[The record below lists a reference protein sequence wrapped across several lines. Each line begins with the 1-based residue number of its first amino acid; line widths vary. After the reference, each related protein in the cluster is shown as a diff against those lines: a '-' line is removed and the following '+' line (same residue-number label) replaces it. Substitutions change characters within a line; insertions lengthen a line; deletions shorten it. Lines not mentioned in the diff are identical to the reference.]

1 MRHLRKQAALSTG
14 PSIILIFAIA
24 VLFIAAGRATAQQ
37 PQDSKPAPQRNLT
50 IDDLFQIKDVAEAQ
64 VSPEGKWVAYTVGS
78 TNVKEERS
86 EGQIW
91 MVPAAGGDPI
101 PMTAKGSSAS
111 HPRWSPDG
119 KSLAF
124 LSARGESKT
133 QVWLLNRNGG
143 DSQQLTEVRQGV
155 QSYEWSPDGS
165 KLVLLIQDPAPEDL
179 AAAKDEEQ
187 DVKPARPRT
196 QPPWVIDRLQTK
208 RDYEGYL
215 DRRRTHL
222 YVFDVAAK
230 KPTQITGGD
239 YDDSQP
245 AWAPDGR
252 FIAFV
257 SNRDKEP
264 DATSNTELWLVASD
278 NPDRGKTMIRL
289 TDNPGED
296 EQPAWSPDG
305 KWLTYITVTAPEL
318 IWYGIRQLAV
328 VSAQGGAPQ
337 LLTRKL
343 DRNVGNPRFAPDGKS
358 IYFIWEDSGE
368 QRLARIPSGGGEVTR
383 VIDGRHVV
391 SAFVL
396 SKEGIPVA
404 VVSEPANPG
413 EIFVFEQGKL
423 RRLTKTNDA
432 FMAQIRLGEVEKI
445 RFKSADGTDIE
456 GFLCRPPSFTPELK
470 YPALLRIHGGPT
482 MQYTFEFN
490 FEAQLFAANGY
501 LVVMVNPRG
510 SSGYGQDFS
519 KAIFADWGN
528 KDTEDVMA
536 GVDHA
541 IAKGN
546 ADPNRLGVGGWSYG
560 GMLTNYVISKTT
572 RFKGAISGAGGI
584 LWAAS
589 YGHDH
594 YQRDY
599 ILELGEPWKNRQ
611 VWDRVSSV
619 FYNVEKITTPTL
631 IMGGEVDWNVPIMNS
646 EHLYQALRQLGRTTE
661 LVVYPGQHHGISK
674 PSYQKDLYERY
685 LAWYDK
691 YVKGETPS
699 AAKPSK

>member
-1 MRHLRKQAALSTG
+1 MQHLRKRLGLSAG
-14 PSIILIFAIA
+14 CSIILVLTTA
-24 VLFIAAGRATAQQ
+24 VLFIAGSVTAQQ
-37 PQDSKPAPQRNLT
+37 LQESKPAPKRNLT
-50 IDDLFQIKDVAEAQ
+50 IDDLFQIKDVTEAQ
-64 VSPEGKWVAYTVGS
+64 VSPEGKWVAYSVGS
-78 TNVKEERS
+78 TSLKEEKS

-91 MVPAAGGDPI
+91 MVPMAGGNPT

-111 HPRWSPDG
+111 RPRWSPDG
-119 KSLAF
+119 KYLAF
-124 LSARGESKT
+124 LSARAESKT
-133 QVWLLNRNGG
+133 QVWLLDRNGG
-143 DSQQLTEVRQGV
+143 DSQQLTDMRQGV

-165 KLVLLIQDPAPEDL
+165 KLVLLIQDPSPEDL

-187 DVKPARPRT
+187 GVKPARPRT

-230 KPTQITGGD
+230 KLAQITSGD

>member
-1 MRHLRKQAALSTG
+1 
-14 PSIILIFAIA
+14 
-24 VLFIAAGRATAQQ
+24 
-37 PQDSKPAPQRNLT
+37 
-50 IDDLFQIKDVAEAQ
+50 
-64 VSPEGKWVAYTVGS
+64 
-78 TNVKEERS
+78 
-86 EGQIW
+86 
-91 MVPAAGGDPI
+91 
-101 PMTAKGSSAS
+101 AKGSSAS
-111 HPRWSPDG
+111 RPRWSPDG
-119 KSLAF
+119 KYLAF
-124 LSARGESKT
+124 LSARGEAKT
-133 QVWLLNRNGG
+133 QVWLLDRNGG

-155 QSYEWSPDGS
+155 QSYDWSPDGRR
-165 KLVLLIQDPAPEDL
+165 LVLTIQDPSPEDL

-187 DVKPARPRT
+187 GVKPARSRT

-215 DRRRTHL
+215 DRRRTHV
-222 YVFDVAAK
+222 YVFDVPAK
-230 KPTQITGGD
+230 KLTQITGGD

-252 FIAFV
+252 FIVFV

-264 DATSNTELWLVASD
+264 DATFNTELWLVASD
-278 NPDRGKTMIRL
+278 NPDQGKTMVRL
-289 TDNPGED
+289 TNNPGED
-296 EQPAWSPDG
+296 GEPEWSPEG
-305 KWLTYITVTAPEL
+305 KWITYVTTTAPEL

-328 VSAQGGAPQ
+328 ISAQGGPPR
-337 LLTRKL
+337 LLTKTL
-343 DRNVGNPRFAPDGKS
+343 DRNVISPRFAPDGKS

-368 QRLARIPSGGGEVTR
+368 QRLARIPAGGGEVTR

-391 SAFVL
+391 TAFTL
-396 SKEGIPVA
+396 SKTGVPVA
-404 VVSEPANPG
+404 AVSQPSAPQ
-413 EIFVFEQGKL
+413 EIFVSEQGKL

-432 FMAQIRLGEVEKI
+432 LMAQIRLGDVEKV
-445 RFKSADGTDIE
+445 RFKSADGTEIE
-456 GFLCRPPSFTPELK
+456 GFLCKPPAFAPELK
-470 YPALLRIHGGPT
+470 CPTLLRIHGGPT
-482 MQYTFEFN
+482 MQFTYEFD

-510 SSGYGQDFS
+510 SSGYGQDFA

-528 KDTEDVMA
+528 KDYEDVVA

-546 ADPNRLGVGGWSYG
+546 ADPDRLGVGGWSYG
-560 GMLTNYVISKTT
+560 GILTNYVISKTT

-584 LWAAS
+584 FWAAS

-594 YQRDY
+594 YQREY
-599 ILELGEPWKNRQ
+599 IYELGEPWKKRE
-611 VWDRVSSV
+611 VWDRVSSA

-631 IMGGEVDWNVPIMNS
+631 IMGGEEDWNVPILNS

-685 LAWYDK
+685 LSWYDK
-691 YVKGETPS
+691 YVKGSPPS
-699 AAKPSK
+699 AVK

>member
-1 MRHLRKQAALSTG
+1 MSIRRRTG
-14 PSIILIFAIA
+14 FRVKHSIILAS
-24 VLFIAAGRATAQQ
+24 VLVVFVVGGGATM
-37 PQDSKPAPQRNLT
+37 PQTEGPQPAPPRNLA
-50 IDDLFQIKDVAEAQ
+50 IDDLFQIKDVSEAQ
-64 VSPEGKWVAYTVGS
+64 VSPDGKWVAYTVGS
-78 TNVKEERS
+78 TSLKEEKS
-86 EGQIW
+86 EAQVW
-91 MVPAAGGDPI
+91 MVPTAGGDPI

-111 HPRWSPDG
+111 RPRWSPDG

-124 LSARGESKT
+124 LSARGEAKT
-133 QVWLLNRNGG
+133 QVWLLDRNGG

-155 QSYEWSPDGS
+155 QSYDWSPDGR
-165 KLVLLIQDPAPEDL
+165 KLVLLIQDPSQEDL

-187 DVKPARPRT
+187 GVKPARSRT

-222 YVFDVAAK
+222 YVFNVPAK
-230 KPTQITGGD
+230 KLTQITGGD

-252 FIAFV
+252 FIVFV

-264 DATSNTELWLVASD
+264 DATFNTELWLVAAD
-278 NPDRGKTMIRL
+278 NPDQGKTMVRL
-289 TDNPGED
+289 TSNPGED
-296 EQPAWSPDG
+296 GEPEWSPDG
-305 KWLTYITVTAPEL
+305 KWITYVTTTAPEL

-328 VSAQGGAPQ
+328 ISAQGGQPR
-337 LLTRKL
+337 LLTKTL
-343 DRNVGNPRFAPDGKS
+343 DRNVISPRFAPDGKS

-368 QRLARIPSGGGEVTR
+368 QRLARIPPGGGEVAR

-391 SAFVL
+391 TEFTL
-396 SKEGIPVA
+396 SNTGIPVA
-404 VVSEPANPG
+404 AVSEPSALK
-413 EIFVFEQGKL
+413 EIFAFEQGKL

-432 FMAQIRLGEVEKI
+432 LMAQIRLGEFEKI

-456 GFLCRPPSFTPELK
+456 GFLCKPPSFAPEMK
-470 YPALLRIHGGPT
+470 YPTLLRIHGGPT
-482 MQYTFEFN
+482 MQFTYEFN

-510 SSGYGQDFS
+510 SSGYGQDFA

-528 KDTEDVMA
+528 KDYEDVVA

-546 ADPNRLGVGGWSYG
+546 ADPDRLGVGGWSYG
-560 GMLTNYVISKTT
+560 GILTNYVISKTT
-572 RFKGAISGAGGI
+572 RFKGAVSGAGGI
-584 LWAAS
+584 FWAAS

-594 YQRDY
+594 YQREY
-599 ILELGEPWKNRQ
+599 IYELGEPWKKRE
-611 VWDRVSSV
+611 VWDRVSSA

-631 IMGGEVDWNVPIMNS
+631 IMGGEEDWNVPIMNS

-691 YVKGETPS
+691 YVKGSPPS
-699 AAKPSK
+699 AVK